1 MQTFTNYFHNKTTG
15 EVRAWRTRAHD
26 LYEARRE
33 FLRYM
38 REKTDSLRRGDL
50 YMLIT
55 VSGAKPL
62 DDLPDFGA
70 RRYYCKAR

>member
-15 EVRAWRTRAHD
+15 EITACWSRAHD
-26 LYEARRE
+26 IYEARRE
-33 FLRYM
+33 YLRYM
-38 REKTDSLRRGDL
+38 RETDTLNRGDL
-50 YMLIT
+50 YVLIT

-62 DDLPDFGA
+62 DDLPNFGA

>member
-15 EVRAWRTRAHD
+15 EICACWTRAHD
-26 LYEARRE
+26 ICEARRE

-38 REKTDSLRRGDL
+38 RETDTLRRGDL
-50 YMLIT
+50 YVLIT
-55 VSGAKPL
+55 VSGAKML
-62 DDLPDFGA
+62 DDPPDFSA